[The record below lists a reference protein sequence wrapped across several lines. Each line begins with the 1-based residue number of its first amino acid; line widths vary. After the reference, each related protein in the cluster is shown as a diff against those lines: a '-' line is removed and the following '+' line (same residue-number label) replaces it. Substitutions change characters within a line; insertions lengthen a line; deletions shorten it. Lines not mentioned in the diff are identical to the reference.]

1 MGILFVHSA
10 GSYWSEVHYKDQ
22 LPFAF
27 KQGSYLVVGI
37 MAAMFIRKSRL
48 VRLPKFWTILYG
60 FSILFLVGVL
70 IPGIGVVRNG
80 SQSWISLGFVNFQPA
95 ELAKIAVLGML
106 ALTLSN
112 ERKTKG
118 QVYFQ
123 SAIILLVPI
132 SLIMVQPDFGSAFV
146 LIVASF
152 FLLFAAGLPIKFF
165 ITIGITGIM
174 ALVALIASAPYR
186 LDRIKAFLDPWQD
199 PLGTGFQA
207 IQSLLAVG
215 PAGLFGFGYGNSRQK
230 FLYLPEP
237 QNDFIFSILLEETGF
252 IGGFVII
259 SAFVVFFTTGFT
271 LAAKVK
277 NRTAQYTIIGFTSL
291 LAVQTFLNMGV
302 VTGLLPVTGVTL
314 PFISYGGSSLVTT
327 WGIIGIILN
336 LSDKATTEGRR

>member
-1 MGILFVHSA
+1 MHSA
-10 GSYWSEVHYKDQ
+10 GSYWSEIHYKDQ

-27 KQGSYLVVGI
+27 KQASYLVVGI
-37 MAAMFIRKSRL
+37 LGALFIRNKRF
-48 VRLPKFWTILYG
+48 VQLPLFWNSIYIL
-60 FSILFLVGVL
+60 SIVFLIGVL

-80 SQSWISLGFVNFQPA
+80 SQSWISLGFMNFQPA

-106 ALTLSN
+106 AFSLADKKKKKRT
-112 ERKTKG
+112 
-118 QVYFQ
+118 VYMK
-123 SAIILLVPI
+123 SAFILLLPI
-132 SLIMVQPDFGSAFV
+132 SFIMLQPDFGSAFV
-146 LIVASF
+146 LVVAAF
-152 FLLFAAGLPIKFF
+152 FLLFAAGLPLKFF
-165 ITIGITGIM
+165 VGIGMSGI
-174 ALVALIASAPYR
+174 VAFVLLIVSAPYR
-186 LDRIKAFLDPWQD
+186 LVRIKAFLDPWED
-199 PLGTGFQA
+199 PLGSGFQA

-252 IGGFVII
+252 LGGFIVI
-259 SAFVVFFTTGFT
+259 SAFVLFFTTGFA
-271 LAAKVK
+271 LAIRAKT
-277 NRTAQYTIIGFTSL
+277 RTAQLTIIGFVSL

-336 LSDKATTEGRR
+336 LSKHH